1 MAFLDSGGQR
11 GTVKTGMLLGW
22 LLAAAIAALSMLAA
36 PMLDTRLLDAQFDFN
51 RRYFPQPVANDVVL
65 VGIDEAFL
73 DTVEEPLA
81 LSHRYLAQF
90 LGAASDAGATVIGL
104 DLVLPEKRFDT
115 LVSVRNPD
123 LDFHRTLL
131 TGLLRTLPNTRLVLA
146 KVWDFQRGHYRD
158 IHIDYAAVLSSQQ
171 APQALASALFCSDDD
186 ARVRRYPDPAWN
198 CLPDRS
204 PHTLSSE
211 IAAAMGVRGDWRGLI
226 NYQIGAEFHY
236 LPLGEVLQLAR
247 DGNTERLRAI
257 FDKRAVLL
265 GTVQDDTD
273 LVNLPVALAGW
284 RPGVLRQPGVLAHAQ
299 AVRSMLN
306 QGMVQPVSPGL
317 QGLMA
322 LIGALFWFH
331 PAVARKLILAAIVS
345 AGLLAASA
353 VWLRAGWWVTPGAA
367 LLAMWSAALA
377 RSVWQAWRNFRE
389 KQRLRR
395 SFSGY
400 VSPHVM
406 QQIMSGDLDAG
417 RRGVKT
423 EVCVLFS
430 DIRNFTAMSERMD
443 AEQVVSLL
451 NRYFARITAMVHR
464 HGGTVDK
471 FIGDGM
477 MAFFGAPNALPCAE
491 KAGLEAARDML
502 AELAALNRE
511 LEQEGWP
518 PLVMGIGLHS
528 GPAVI
533 GYIGSSDRHEYTAIG
548 DTVNV
553 ASRLEGMCRQLGYPV
568 LCSGQVAQRVELP
581 AFLLPLGEHAL
592 KGRSAVAIY
601 GWNPELADYGGARP
615 ILPTEAPTPP
625 M

>member
-1 MAFLDSGGQR
+1 MDLSGSGGR
-11 GTVKTGMLLGW
+11 GRRNTGMVLG
-22 LLAAAIAALSMLAA
+22 LLAATALAALSMLAA
-36 PMLDTRLLDAQFDFN
+36 PVFDARLLDAQFEFN
-51 RRYFPQPVANDVVL
+51 RQYFPQPVANDVVL

-73 DTVEEPLA
+73 DTVDEPLS
-81 LSHRYLAQF
+81 LSHRYLAEF

-115 LVSVRNPD
+115 LVSVRNPE

-131 TGLLRTLPNTRLVLA
+131 TGLLRTLPKTKLVLA

-158 IHIDYAAVLSSQQ
+158 IQIDYAAVLASQQ
-171 APQALASALFCSDDD
+171 EPQALASALFCSDDD
-186 ARVRRYPDPAWN
+186 TRVRRYPDPGWN

-211 IAAAMGVRGDWRGLI
+211 IAAAMGVRGEWRGLI

-247 DGNTERLRAI
+247 DGNTGRLRSI

-284 RPGVLRQPGVLAHAQ
+284 RPGVKRQPGVLAHAQ

-317 QGLMA
+317 QGVMA
-322 LIGALFWFH
+322 LLGALFWFH
-331 PAVARKLILAAIVS
+331 PAVARKL
-345 AGLLAASA
+345 LLAAVLSVALLAGSA
-353 VWLRAGWWVTPGAA
+353 LWLQSGWWAAPGAA
-367 LLAMWSAALA
+367 LLAMWTAALS
-377 RSVWQAWRNFRE
+377 RSAWQAWRNFRE

-430 DIRNFTAMSERMD
+430 DIRNFTAMSERME

-477 MAFFGAPNALPCAE
+477 MAFFGAPNPLPSPE

-502 AELAALNRE
+502 AELAELNRE

-518 PLVMGIGLHS
+518 PLAMGIGLHS

-553 ASRLEGMCRQLGYPV
+553 ASRLEGMCKQFGYPV
-568 LCSGQVAQRVELP
+568 ICSDAVAQRVGLP
-581 AFLLPLGEHAL
+581 DFLLPQGEHPL
-592 KGRSAVAIY
+592 KGHSAVAIY
-601 GWNPELADYGGARP
+601 GWDPELGDYGGARHA
-615 ILPTEAPTPP
+615 TDAPVQG
-625 M
+625 

>member
-1 MAFLDSGGQR
+1 MDFSDSGKG
-11 GTVKTGMLLGW
+11 KTGMVLGLLV
-22 LLAAAIAALSMLAA
+22 AAAIAALSLLAA
-36 PMLDTRLLDAQFDFN
+36 PLVDTRLLDAQFEFN

-73 DTVEEPLA
+73 DTVEEPLT
-81 LSHRYLAQF
+81 LSHRYLAEF

-123 LDFHRTLL
+123 MDFHRTLL
-131 TGLLRTLPNTRLVLA
+131 GGLLRTLPNTRLVLA

-171 APQALASALFCSDDD
+171 EPQALASALFCSDDD
-186 ARVRRYPDPAWN
+186 ARVRRYPDPGWN

-211 IAAAMGVRGDWRGLI
+211 MAAAMGVRGEWRGLI

-257 FDKRAVLL
+257 FDKRAVLM

-284 RPGVLRQPGVLAHAQ
+284 RPGVKRQPGVLAHAQ

-331 PAVARKLILAAIVS
+331 PAVARKLLLAAIVS

-353 VWLRAGWWVTPGAA
+353 VWLRSGWWATPGAA

-377 RSVWQAWRNFRE
+377 RSAWQAWRNFRE

-423 EVCVLFS
+423 DVCVLFS
-430 DIRNFTAMSERMD
+430 DIRNFTAMSERME

-477 MAFFGAPNALPCAE
+477 MAFFGAPNVLPSPE

-502 AELAALNRE
+502 AELAALNQE
-511 LEQEGWP
+511 LEDEGWP
-518 PLVMGIGLHS
+518 PLAMGIGLHS

-553 ASRLEGMCRQLGYPV
+553 ASRLEGMCKQFGFPV
-568 LCSGQVAQRVELP
+568 VCSGEVAQRVGLP
-581 AFLLPLGEHAL
+581 EFLQAQGEHAL
-592 KGRSAVAIY
+592 KGHSAVAIY
-601 GWNPELADYGGARP
+601 GWDPLK
-615 ILPTEAPTPP
+615 TEVATG
-625 M
+625 